1 MMYIQPKST
10 SIITFAKK
18 KHCSS
23 DSFFESVPHAVV
35 CQCHQT
41 LPGQLNAHFLV
52 NTDILYKSSLHHLQG
67 FENTKKIAIHFQN
80 ASWLTPIFLS
90 EIKFF
95 TNLVCGYKYINL
107 CTGRYS
113 GLYLAVLGVKG

>member
-1 MMYIQPKST
+1 MQEILKNTSLFFFINIKSYADLCIEFEEPESWMSKHQQMIQNNIFHMEYIQPKST
-10 SIITFAKK
+10 SIITFAK

-52 NTDILYKSSLHHLQG
+52 NTDILYKSILHHLQG
-67 FENTKKIAIHFQN
+67 FENTKKCI
-80 ASWLTPIFLS
+80 
-90 EIKFF
+90 
-95 TNLVCGYKYINL
+95 
-107 CTGRYS
+107 
-113 GLYLAVLGVKG
+113 